1 MATEYME
8 TSRIRLEDM
17 DFRPRLSVLRLTLL
31 LLVFSFFTFVFI
43 TETKTRL
50 EFRSITELG
59 FLAETIFV
67 GLILLSFICFTLP
80 YLLLQHR
87 LRFTEEGLHRWT
99 VFKPRLIPWRDV
111 KRARMG
117 FVVSRGGTL
126 LLLELCV
133 NRRRRVWI
141 PLLQYRKSA
150 SLFAEIRKRLAVEVE
165 IKGRALE
172 LLRDE

>member
-1 MATEYME
+1 MQ
-8 TSRIRLEDM
+8 TSRTRFEDM
-17 DFRPRLSVLRLTLL
+17 DFKPRLPVFRMIVL
-31 LLVFSFFTFVFI
+31 LLVFCFFTFAFI
-43 TETKTRL
+43 TETKYRL

-59 FLAETIFV
+59 VVAETAFV
-67 GLILLSFICFTLP
+67 GLLLLLFIGFTLP

-87 LRFTEEGLHRWT
+87 LRFTEEGLHRRT
-99 VFKPRLIPWRDV
+99 LLKPRFIPWRDV

-133 NRRRRVWI
+133 NRWRWVWI
-141 PLLQYRKSA
+141 PLLQYRRSA

-165 IKGRALE
+165 IRGRAQD

>member
-1 MATEYME
+1 
-8 TSRIRLEDM
+8 M
-17 DFRPRLSVLRLTLL
+17 DFRPRLPVFRLTLL
-31 LLVFSFFTFVFI
+31 LLVFCFFTFAFI
-43 TETKTRL
+43 AETKTRL

-67 GLILLSFICFTLP
+67 GLVLLSFICFTLP

-87 LRFTEEGLHRWT
+87 LRFTEEGLNRLT
-99 VFKPRLIPWRDV
+99 VFKPRWIPWEGV

-117 FVVSRGGTL
+117 FVVSGGGTL

-133 NRRRRVWI
+133 NRRRWVWI
-141 PLLQYRKSA
+141 PLLQYRRSA

-165 IKGRALE
+165 IKGKALE